1 MKSIAA
7 AIETAGR
14 TAALVAIAMLFALE
28 TAEAQQATTQAAVS
42 SEPGTTRDVV
52 ILISI
57 PDRRLAVIEG
67 GKLTRTFAVA
77 VGKESSPTPLG
88 DFTIVSRVVEPTYYH
103 PGVVIPA
110 GPQNPLGTRWIGLSK
125 KGFGIHGT
133 NEPRSIGKAASH
145 GCIRMR
151 RADLE
156 QLFTLVRGGDVVTI
170 RAERDEQVAALFG
183 GAAVATTDVAAAQ
196 AASTSTGN

>member
-7 AIETAGR
+7 TIDKAGR
-14 TAALVAIAMLFALE
+14 KAALVAIAMMIAVE
-28 TAEAQQATTQAAVS
+28 VAESQQTAQPAVS
-42 SEPGTTRDVV
+42 NQPEATRDVV
-52 ILISI
+52 ILVSI
-57 PDRRLAVIEG
+57 PDRKLAVIED
-67 GKLTRTFAVA
+67 GKLTHTFPVA
-77 VGKESSPTPLG
+77 VGKESSPSPSG
-88 DFTIVSRVVEPTYYH
+88 DFTIVSRVVDPTYYH

-110 GPQNPLGTRWIGLSK
+110 GPQSPLGTRWIGLSK

-151 RADLE
+151 RTDVE

-170 RAERDEQVAALFG
+170 RSERDEQVAALFG
-183 GAAVATTDVAAAQ
+183 GAVVATADVAAAP
-196 AASTSTGN
+196 AISTPTGN